1 MLSEEEIIKGCLKGD
16 KIAQKALYDKY
27 SAKMFGVCLRYLKN
41 IDEAEDALQ
50 DGFIRIYGNID
61 TYNFKGSFDGWIR
74 RIIVNATINYHNY
87 NLKHRFHVDY
97 SEIENSEIE
106 TNLTNDVYSAEALLS
121 LIRSL
126 PEGYKQIFN
135 LYEIDGYSHK
145 EIAIMLGISI
155 NTSKS
160 QLMKAKNMLKARMN
174 TNKNV
179 I

>member
-27 SAKMFGVCLRYLKN
+27 SARMFGVCLRYLKN
-41 IDEAEDALQ
+41 NDEAEDALQ
-50 DGFIRIYGNID
+50 DGFIRIFANID

-74 RIIVNATINYHNY
+74 RIIVNTTINYHNF
-87 NLKHRFHVDY
+87 NLKHHFHVDY
-97 SEIENSEIE
+97 SEIENSEIDAKS
-106 TNLTNDVYSAEALLS
+106 NNDVYSVEALLS

-135 LYEIDGYSHK
+135 LYEIDGYNHK
-145 EIAIMLGISI
+145 EIAEMLGISI

-160 QLMKAKNMLKARMN
+160 QLMKAKNMLKAKMN
-174 TNKNV
+174 ITK
-179 I
+179 